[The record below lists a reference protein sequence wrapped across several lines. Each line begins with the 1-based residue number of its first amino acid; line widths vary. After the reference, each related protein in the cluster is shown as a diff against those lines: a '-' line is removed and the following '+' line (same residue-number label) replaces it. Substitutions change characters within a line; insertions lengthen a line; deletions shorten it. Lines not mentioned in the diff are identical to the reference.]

1 MDPLYGPHNITC
13 MNFVRSKL
21 AAACSGHNEEVEPL
35 NRVSSYIDASQTYG
49 STEAEA
55 LSLRTFRNGQKRQ
68 SKKEPRPRTDEVKI
82 LEGGDSL
89 QAATGGECA
98 AAALELC
105 FKSGD
110 PRVNENPALAVY
122 HTLWHREHNRS
133 LACIVLSGHLL
144 TNN

>member
-1 MDPLYGPHNITC
+1 
-13 MNFVRSKL
+13 MNFIRSKL
-21 AAACSGHNEEVEPL
+21 AAACAGHNEEVEPL
-35 NRVSSYIDASQTYG
+35 NRVSSYIDGSQIYG
-49 STEAEA
+49 STETEA

-68 SKKEPRPRTDEVKI
+68 SKKEPRTDEVKI
-82 LEGGDSL
+82 LEGGDAL

-133 LACIVLSGHLL
+133 LA
-144 TNN
+144 

>member
-1 MDPLYGPHNITC
+1 MPTTDSLYGPHNITC
-13 MNFVRSKL
+13 MNFIRSKL
-21 AAACSGHNEEVEPL
+21 AAACAGHNEEVEPL

-68 SKKEPRPRTDEVKI
+68 SKKDPRPRRPRTEEVKI

-133 LACIVLSGHLL
+133 LA
-144 TNN
+144 